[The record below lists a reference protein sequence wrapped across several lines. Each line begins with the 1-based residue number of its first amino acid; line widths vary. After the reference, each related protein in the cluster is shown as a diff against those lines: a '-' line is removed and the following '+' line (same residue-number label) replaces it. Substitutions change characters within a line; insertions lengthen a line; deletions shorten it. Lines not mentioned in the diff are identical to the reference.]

1 MATELDHNEGKCLIY
16 VSLSFVSFFLTSY
29 RSKNF
34 LHLDEL
40 QGGYS
45 SSSITDLTLTNMSLH
60 TVKAQYMHLKSANF
74 RNEANL
80 SDDIYVYELRT
91 TTSFMLMYFLIFYLT
106 WQEEAICRLSSTSTP
121 FPSNSHGC
129 FTLLLSS
136 RLQTLLQHLK
146 C

>member
-1 MATELDHNEGKCLIY
+1 MATELDHNEGKCLIS
-16 VSLSFVSFFLTSY
+16 VSLSFVTFFLTSY